1 MLAVPAFHAI
11 VAITLTVDALLLGFL
26 IWAFHSK
33 TLGKYRMREITKV
46 KVSPRRF
53 WITVI
58 GNGIFSMVL
67 TVAMIY
73 GLADVVLHAG
83 SAPVW
88 LMVAQG
94 VAILVVYDFTY
105 YGLHRL
111 MHVKPVMRLVHGVH
125 HRARY
130 PSALESLYLS
140 PIELFLGLAFL
151 MGSTYVVSLFGPVH
165 YLAFGAAFFVYSTL
179 NIVIHS
185 GMIFP
190 HRAFFVVNLL
200 TKKHHEHH
208 FGDFGRNYASISPL
222 PDLLFGTLT
231 KSRELTRASGS

>member
-1 MLAVPAFHAI
+1 MLAVPAFHAF
-11 VAITLTVDALLLGFL
+11 VAITLIADALLLGFL

-33 TLGKYRMREITKV
+33 SLGRYRMREIMKV
-46 KVSPRRF
+46 KVSRRRF
-53 WITVI
+53 WITI
-58 GNGIFSMVL
+58 GGNGIFSTL
-67 TVAMIY
+67 LSLGMIY

-83 SAPVW
+83 DAPIW
-88 LMVAQG
+88 LMVVQG
-94 VAILVVYDFTY
+94 VAILVIYDFTY
-105 YGLHRL
+105 YWLHRA
-111 MHVKPVMRLVHGVH
+111 MHIKSVMRLVHGVH

-140 PIELFLGLAFL
+140 PVELFLGLALL
-151 MGSTYVVSLFGPVH
+151 MASTYAVSLFGPVH
-165 YLAFGAAFFVYSTL
+165 YLAFCVVFFVYSTL

-190 HRAFFVVNLL
+190 HRAFFVMNLL

-208 FGDFGRNYASISPL
+208 FGDYGRNYASITPL

-231 KSRELTRASGS
+231 KG